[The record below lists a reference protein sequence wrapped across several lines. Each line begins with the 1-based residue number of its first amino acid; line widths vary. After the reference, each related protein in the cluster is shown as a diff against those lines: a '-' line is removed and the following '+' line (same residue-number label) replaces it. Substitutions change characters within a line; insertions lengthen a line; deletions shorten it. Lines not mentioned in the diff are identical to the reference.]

1 MNDPRRRNQV
11 TPNVTWSAATR
22 PGGRTGVGAS
32 NHCAHG
38 KNGLACETI
47 LDWRPFDYV
56 TSLTTNDKMP
66 DKLFDIMI
74 TVSLEPID
82 NGNGTRAQWS
92 NKFQRLP
99 GFVARPLFK
108 LYLKQYRKGY
118 LEPLNQMMQG
128 ESEQKELPM
137 VEPAKTVIVA
147 AEGDADPAGP

>member
-1 MNDPRRRNQV
+1 V
-11 TPNVTWSAATR
+11 IR

-99 GFVARPLFK
+99 GFVARPLSK
-108 LYLKQYRKGY
+108 LYSKQYRKGY

-128 ESEQKELPM
+128 ESGQTELSV